1 MAYNTIILLIF
12 YIKKYRK
19 ATQLMQFDEIQLSVI
34 EIFFLYF
41 SCIGIIS
48 IIFYIHIFTYF

>member
-1 MAYNTIILLIF
+1 MIILVIF

-19 ATQLMQFDEIQLSVI
+19 ATQFIQSEEIQLSVI

-41 SCIGIIS
+41 SCIGIIF
-48 IIFYIHIFTYF
+48 IILKGEDYKNLQN